1 MSINSKMTA
10 IASKIRGLL
19 GISSTMGLDSMAQN
33 LGTVQDEVD
42 TQSDMLDLAIT
53 SILGKTAGG
62 GGSAGGGSAGG
73 LLSGF
78 SQHAAGSFTPG
89 TDETQRII
97 AHTLSA
103 TPNCWLVYAAEQS
116 GSGYLSFAFSIRVPS
131 SGGVGYRVA
140 YHDTSLTRSFNMNDV
155 NDTSITINISNVQ
168 LKGGVTYHWFAGVLS
183 ALS

>member
-10 IASKIRGLL
+10 IASKIRSLL

-33 LGTVQDEVD
+33 LGAVQDEVD
-42 TQSDMLDLAIT
+42 TQSAMLDLALN
-53 SILGKTAGG
+53 SILEKIAG
-62 GGSAGGGSAGG
+62 SGGSAGG

-78 SQHAAGSFTPG
+78 SQYAAGNFTPG

-97 AHTLSA
+97 AHTLSV
-103 TPNCWLVYAAEQS
+103 TPNCWLVYADERS
-116 GSGYLSFAFSIRVPS
+116 GSGYLSFAFSIKVPS

-140 YHDTSLTRSFNMNDV
+140 FYDTSTSRAFNMNEVDGT
-155 NDTSITINISNVQ
+155 NITINISNVK